1 MSFFFPFCYSEIL
14 WTWQIFGHEWA
25 ILKEDMHM
33 GKLSH
38 HKLRFGIKL

>member
-1 MSFFFPFCYSEIL
+1 MSYFFPFFYSEIL

-25 ILKEDMHM
+25 TLKEYMHM

-38 HKLRFGIKL
+38 NTLRLGIKL